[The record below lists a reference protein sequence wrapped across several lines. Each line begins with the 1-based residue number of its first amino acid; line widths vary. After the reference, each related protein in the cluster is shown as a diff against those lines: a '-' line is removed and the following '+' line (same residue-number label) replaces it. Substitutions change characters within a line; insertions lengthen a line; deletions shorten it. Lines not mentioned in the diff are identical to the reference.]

1 MLIRRFCGFAM
12 TVGLAAA
19 GCGGSDSLTPRES
32 CEHAQSGLCER
43 VYACWTP
50 AKISEEGLP
59 PTEAE
64 CVTGA
69 ESDKDCAHKTLAN
82 ACSGSGSYHGEQA
95 SLCVDQV
102 SALTCSQ
109 LNDPNF
115 DLDAAV
121 PACAKI
127 CS

>member
-12 TVGLAAA
+12 MVGLSAT
-19 GCGGSDSLTPRES
+19 GCGGGSNSLTPRES
-32 CEHAQSGLCER
+32 CEQAQSGLCER
-43 VYACWTP
+43 VYACFTP
-50 AKISEEGLP
+50 AQISEAGLP

-82 ACSGSGSYHGEQA
+82 ACVGSASYHGDQA
-95 SLCVDQV
+95 RLCADQV

-109 LNDPNF
+109 LSDV
-115 DLDAAV
+115 DAAT
-121 PACAKI
+121 PACAKV